1 MGYKI
6 TIDGPAGT
14 GKGTLARS
22 LAEKL
27 NVVNV
32 DSGSLYRAFG
42 LYAIRMGL
50 EPTNIEKL
58 EEALANVEIE
68 LKEVD
73 GRLLPHLNNENVEGY
88 IRNEQVARTTSR
100 FASIKQVREYIAV
113 RQRRL
118 AKGRNVI
125 MEGRDIGSSVFPDA
139 ELKIFLNADANERAN
154 RRYKQLLEKGEN
166 ITFEKALEMITTRDH
181 ADMTREVSPLVKTE
195 DMIEI
200 DTTNMSIEQ
209 VVEKAMELVK
219 MKGLI

>member
-27 NVVNV
+27 NIANV

-50 EPTNIEKL
+50 EPTDIEKL
-58 EEALANVEIE
+58 ETALSEVEIE

-73 GRLLPHLNNENVEGY
+73 GRLLPHLNGENVEGD
-88 IRNEQVARTTSR
+88 IRNEDVARTTSK

-118 AKGRNVI
+118 AEGRNVI

-139 ELKIFLNADANERAN
+139 ELKIFLNADVEERAN

-181 ADMTREVSPLVKTE
+181 ADTTREVSPLVKTE

-200 DTTNMSIEQ
+200 DTTDMSIEQ

>member
-88 IRNEQVARTTSR
+88 IRNEEVARTTSK

>member
-1 MGYKI
+1 
-6 TIDGPAGT
+6 
-14 GKGTLARS
+14 
-22 LAEKL
+22 
-27 NVVNV
+27 
-32 DSGSLYRAFG
+32 
-42 LYAIRMGL
+42 
-50 EPTNIEKL
+50 
-58 EEALANVEIE
+58 
-68 LKEVD
+68 
-73 GRLLPHLNNENVEGY
+73 
-88 IRNEQVARTTSR
+88 
-100 FASIKQVREYIAV
+100 
-113 RQRRL
+113 
-118 AKGRNVI
+118 

-166 ITFEKALEMITTRDH
+166 ITFEQALEMITTRDH

>member
-14 GKGTLARS
+14 GKGTLAKS
-22 LAEKL
+22 LAKNL
-27 NVVNV
+27 NIANV
-32 DSGSLYRAFG
+32 DSGSLYRTFG
-42 LYAIRMGL
+42 LYAMRIGL

-68 LKEVD
+68 LKEVE
-73 GRLLPHLNNENVEGY
+73 GKLLPHLNNENVEGY
-88 IRNEQVARTTSR
+88 IRNEEVARTTSK

-118 AKGRNVI
+118 AEGRNVI

-139 ELKIFLNADANERAN
+139 ELKIFLNADVHERAN

-166 ITFEKALEMITTRDH
+166 ITFEKALDMITTRDH

-200 DTTNMSIEQ
+200 DTTDMSIEQ
-209 VVEKAMELVK
+209 VVERAMELVK

>member
-14 GKGTLARS
+14 GKGTLAKS
-22 LAEKL
+22 LSEKL
-27 NVVNV
+27 KIVNV

-42 LYAIRMGL
+42 LYAIRMNL
-50 EPTNIEKL
+50 DPNNIEKL

-73 GRLLPHLNNENVEGY
+73 GKLLPHLNNENVEEY
-88 IRNEQVARTTSR
+88 IRNEEVAKTTSK

-118 AKGRNVI
+118 AEGRNVI

-139 ELKIFLNADANERAN
+139 ELKIFLNADVKERAN
-154 RRYKQLLEKGEN
+154 RRYKQLLEKGVE
-166 ITFEKALEMITTRDH
+166 TTYEKALEMIETRDH
-181 ADMTREVSPLVKTE
+181 ADMTREVSPLIKTE
-195 DMIEI
+195 DMVEI
-200 DTTNMSIEQ
+200 DTTYMSIED
-209 VVEKAMELVK
+209 VANVAMELVK
-219 MKGLI
+219 MKGLV

>member
-22 LAEKL
+22 LSEIL
-27 NVVNV
+27 NIANV

-73 GRLLPHLNNENVEGY
+73 GRLLPHLNDENVEGY
-88 IRNEQVARTTSR
+88 IRNEEVAKITSK
-100 FASIKQVREYIAV
+100 FSSIKQVREYIAV
-113 RQRRL
+113 RQRKL
-118 AKGRNVI
+118 AEGRNVI

-139 ELKIFLNADANERAN
+139 ELKIFLNADAHERAS
-154 RRYKQLLEKGEN
+154 RRYKQLLEKGED
-166 ITFEKALEMITTRDH
+166 ITFEKALDMITTRDH

-200 DTTNMSIEQ
+200 DTTDMSIEQ
-209 VVEKAMELVK
+209 VVERAMELVK